1 MVANSEDR
9 PEQTI
14 LPQRIDNPQSSDE
27 AMNANDSK
35 SSDEK
40 ATNTDGRF
48 ATMIPEKTETEDD
61 KRSVGCDDDAVGDA
75 G

>member
-1 MVANSEDR
+1 
-9 PEQTI
+9 
-14 LPQRIDNPQSSDE
+14 
-27 AMNANDSK
+27 MNANDSN
-35 SSDEK
+35 SGDEK
-40 ATNTDGRF
+40 ATNADSRC